1 MNDVTVVTSVTYPSP
16 ESLALVADVQYH
28 EPYLSAALN
37 RKFRGIVDPGFYAG
51 FLPKPGGGMNLLIT
65 SVDGD
70 KTAGAASVDIG
81 EFYQV
86 TIQQRKDISL
96 ALSAG
101 KKYAIVLKGRYL
113 LGEDTYQVNTASHI
127 HAAEFVSR
135 TYTDSYQLGDGELLV
150 CTVNIPAGVS
160 AITQEMIDTSK
171 RINRTIGIDISDSVT
186 STRSDVAASSL
197 AVKKAY
203 DLAKSKYTA
212 QDASTT
218 QKGLVQLSSATNS
231 DSETMAA
238 TPKAVKSVKELADTK
253 APIESPSL
261 TGTPTAPTAA
271 QGTNSTQIAN
281 TAFVKAAITALINGA
296 PGTLDTLK
304 EIAAAINNDPNFST
318 TINNALALKAP
329 LASPALTGIPTA
341 PTAAQGTNNTQIA
354 TTAYV
359 RAAISA
365 LVGSSPEALDT
376 LNELAAALGND
387 PNFATTM
394 TNALAG
400 KQPLDATLTA
410 LAALA
415 TGANKLPY
423 FTGKDTV
430 AQTDL
435 TSVGRDILAKTS
447 TLAVIQYLGLR
458 ELGTSGE
465 KIPLLSTANT
475 WSARQTF
482 NGGITG
488 ALTGNADTAT
498 KLKTARTIGGV
509 AFDGSANINL
519 PGVNTTGNQNTTGNA
534 ATATKLATARN
545 INGVKFDGS
554 GDININTLVSRGR
567 VTALSG
573 STQGT
578 AGIQMYEAY
587 NNSYPTTYGNVLHM
601 KGASAAG
608 EGELLIGWSGTSGA
622 HAPVFIRSRRDN
634 TDAAWSEWAQV
645 YTSKDSI
652 PGVNTTGN
660 QNTTGNA
667 ASATKLQTAR
677 TIGGV
682 SFNGTANIDLPGVNK
697 TGNQSTTGNAATAT
711 KLQTARTIGGVSFDG
726 SANINL
732 PGVNIAGNQNTT
744 GNAATATKLLTA
756 RTINGVSFD
765 GSANISLS
773 PANIGCP
780 ASPTGWLVTGDNG
793 ASITTEQLVTL
804 LRDNGAFNAKAWIAR
819 CAWAY
824 ANSASIPDSE
834 TGCGII
840 PLAGAV
846 IEVFNNGSSSN
857 NYTIRITTATTTGV
871 SGALTN
877 AEFVYVFNG
886 TSYSPGW
893 RRAYNTKNKPTAADV
908 GALPLSGGALT
919 GGLTAAGEI
928 ISKSANGLR
937 IAYGNYGFFIRNDGS
952 NTYFM
957 LTDSD
962 NSLGT
967 YNRLRPL
974 IINNANGA
982 VTIGN
987 GLNVTGGINGSLNG
1001 NAATATKLQTARKI
1015 SGVPFDGSTDITLT
1029 AAHVAAFARR
1039 ATDTYADADGGVPW
1053 NAESGAY
1060 NVTRSGDSYI
1070 LVNFYTGVG
1079 SCRTLQMKAH
1089 YRNGGLFYRSSRDG
1103 YGFEEDWAEV
1113 YTSKNLPPESYPV
1126 GAPIPWPSDT
1136 VPSGYAL
1143 MQGQTFDKSAYPKL
1157 AAAYPSGVIPDMRGW
1172 TIKGKPASGRA
1183 VLSQEQDGI
1192 KSHTHSASASSTDL
1206 GTKTT
1211 SSFDYGTKPTNNTG
1225 AHTHNVS
1232 GTANSAGAHTH
1243 TVPLRRPNSGGM
1255 NFDWL
1260 DGSSS
1265 GTVVGNGTVPSSGA
1279 HTHSVSGTAASA
1291 GAHAHTVGIGAHT
1304 HSVAI
1309 GSHGHT
1315 ITVNAAG
1322 NAENTVK
1329 NIAFNYIV
1337 RLA

>member
-857 NYTIRITTATTTGV
+857 HYTIRITTATTTGV

-937 IAYGNYGFFIRNDGS
+937 IAYGNYGFFIRNYGS

>member
-86 TIQQRKDISL
+86 TIQHRKDISL
-96 ALSAG
+96 ALNAG

-127 HAAEFVSR
+127 HAAEFVAR

-160 AITQEMIDTSK
+160 AITQEMIDTSE

-186 STRSDVAASSL
+186 SSRSDVAASSL

-218 QKGLVQLSSATNS
+218 QKGLVQLSSETNS

-238 TPKAVKSVKELADTK
+238 TPKAIKSVKDLADTK

-410 LAALA
+410 LAGLA

-423 FTGKDTV
+423 FTGTDTV
-430 AQTDL
+430 SQTDL

-447 TLAVIQYLGLR
+447 VLAVIQYLGLR

-498 KLKTARTIGGV
+498 KLKTARKINNV
-509 AFDGSANINL
+509 SFDGSADITLTPENL
-519 PGVNTTGNQNTTGNA
+519 GVTSLTFEKNNGEMPIDADLNTFGPVEAYLGVWSKATSTNATLEKNFPEDNAVGVLEVFAAGNFAGTQRFTTRDGNVYIRRLANKWNGSDGPWGIWRHTQSATRPLSTTIDLNTLGAAEHLGLWRNSSSAIASYERNYPEEGGFAQGMLEILEGGNYGRTQRYTTRRGNMYVRCLAASWDASNPQWEPWLKVGHQSESRYYDGDLNDVTSPGIYSVTGKATNGPILDGNGVTVLGILEVLRRFDGVNVWQRYTTAGTGATLKGRTFERVYTGSSWSEWREVYTSYSLPLNLGIGGAVAKLTSLDWQTYDFVPGSLITVRLGNMTNIPDGMDWGVIDGNLINIAVGPSDDTGTGRSMHVWRSTVSKANYRFFMVRISGNPGSRTITARRVPIIDEAQTWGAKQTFSAGLSGELSGNA
-534 ATATKLATARN
+534 ATATKLKTARK
-545 INGVKFDGS
+545 INNVSFDGS
-554 GDININTLVSRGR
+554 GDI
-567 VTALSG
+567 
-573 STQGT
+573 
-578 AGIQMYEAY
+578 E
-587 NNSYPTTYGNVLHM
+587 VL
-601 KGASAAG
+601 
-608 EGELLIGWSGTSGA
+608 
-622 HAPVFIRSRRDN
+622 PV
-634 TDAAWSEWAQV
+634 
-645 YTSKDSI
+645 
-652 PGVNTTGN
+652 
-660 QNTTGNA
+660 
-667 ASATKLQTAR
+667 
-677 TIGGV
+677 
-682 SFNGTANIDLPGVNK
+682 
-697 TGNQSTTGNAATAT
+697 
-711 KLQTARTIGGVSFDG
+711 
-726 SANINL
+726 
-732 PGVNIAGNQNTT
+732 
-744 GNAATATKLLTA
+744 
-756 RTINGVSFD
+756 
-765 GSANISLS
+765 
-773 PANIGCP
+773 
-780 ASPTGWLVTGDNG
+780 
-793 ASITTEQLVTL
+793 
-804 LRDNGAFNAKAWIAR
+804 
-819 CAWAY
+819 
-824 ANSASIPDSE
+824 
-834 TGCGII
+834 
-840 PLAGAV
+840 
-846 IEVFNNGSSSN
+846 
-857 NYTIRITTATTTGV
+857 
-871 SGALTN
+871 
-877 AEFVYVFNG
+877 
-886 TSYSPGW
+886 
-893 RRAYNTKNKPTAADV
+893 
-908 GALPLSGGALT
+908 
-919 GGLTAAGEI
+919 
-928 ISKSANGLR
+928 
-937 IAYGNYGFFIRNDGS
+937 
-952 NTYFM
+952 
-957 LTDSD
+957 
-962 NSLGT
+962 
-967 YNRLRPL
+967 
-974 IINNANGA
+974 
-982 VTIGN
+982 
-987 GLNVTGGINGSLNG
+987 
-1001 NAATATKLQTARKI
+1001 
-1015 SGVPFDGSTDITLT
+1015 GVPL
-1029 AAHVAAFARR
+1029 
-1039 ATDTYADADGGVPW
+1039 
-1053 NAESGAY
+1053 
-1060 NVTRSGDSYI
+1060 
-1070 LVNFYTGVG
+1070 
-1079 SCRTLQMKAH
+1079 
-1089 YRNGGLFYRSSRDG
+1089 
-1103 YGFEEDWAEV
+1103 
-1113 YTSKNLPPESYPV
+1113 
-1126 GAPIPWPSDT
+1126 PWPSDT

-1172 TIKGKPASGRA
+1172 TIKGKPASGRD
-1183 VLSQEQDGI
+1183 VLSLEQDGI
-1192 KSHTHSASASSTDL
+1192 KSHTHSASASNTDL

-1211 SSFDYGTKPTNNTG
+1211 SSFDYGTKSTNNTG

-1279 HTHSVSGTAASA
+1279 HTHSVSGTATSA

>member
-86 TIQQRKDISL
+86 TIQQCTDIPL

-127 HAAEFVSR
+127 HAAEFVTR

-160 AITQEMIDTSK
+160 AITQEMIDTSE

-186 STRSDVAASSL
+186 SSRSDVAASSL

-203 DLAKSKYTA
+203 DLANSKYTA

-218 QKGLVQLSSATNS
+218 QKGLVQLSSETNS

-238 TPKAVKSVKELADTK
+238 TPKAVKSVKDLADTK

-410 LAALA
+410 LAGLA

-423 FTGKDTV
+423 FTGTDTIS
-430 AQTDL
+430 QTDL

-447 TLAVIQYLGLR
+447 VLAVIQYLDLR

-465 KIPLLSTANT
+465 KIPLLSTANK

-498 KLKTARTIGGV
+498 KLKTAININGV
-509 AFDGSANINL
+509 RFDGSA
-519 PGVNTTGNQNTTGNA
+519 
-534 ATATKLATARN
+534 
-545 INGVKFDGS
+545 
-554 GDININTLVSRGR
+554 DININTLVSRGL
-567 VTALSG
+567 VTALEANA
-573 STQGT
+573 QGT
-578 AGIQMYEAY
+578 SGIQLYEAY
-587 NNSYPTTYGNVLHM
+587 NNGYPSTYGNVLHL
-601 KGASAAG
+601 KGATATG
-608 EGELLIGWSGTSGA
+608 EGELFIGWSGTSGD
-622 HAPVFIRSRRDN
+622 HAPVHIRSRRD
-634 TDAAWSEWAQV
+634 TDSANWSEWAQV

-652 PGVNTTGN
+652 PGVNAKGDQDT
-660 QNTTGNA
+660 
-667 ASATKLQTAR
+667 S
-677 TIGGV
+677 
-682 SFNGTANIDLPGVNK
+682 
-697 TGNQSTTGNAATAT
+697 GNAATAT
-711 KLQTARTIGGVSFDG
+711 KLQTAC
-726 SANINL
+726 
-732 PGVNIAGNQNTT
+732 
-744 GNAATATKLLTA
+744 
-756 RTINGVSFD
+756 TINGVS
-765 GSANISLS
+765 
-773 PANIGCP
+773 
-780 ASPTGWLVTGDNG
+780 
-793 ASITTEQLVTL
+793 
-804 LRDNGAFNAKAWIAR
+804 
-819 CAWAY
+819 
-824 ANSASIPDSE
+824 
-834 TGCGII
+834 
-840 PLAGAV
+840 
-846 IEVFNNGSSSN
+846 
-857 NYTIRITTATTTGV
+857 
-871 SGALTN
+871 
-877 AEFVYVFNG
+877 
-886 TSYSPGW
+886 
-893 RRAYNTKNKPTAADV
+893 
-908 GALPLSGGALT
+908 
-919 GGLTAAGEI
+919 
-928 ISKSANGLR
+928 
-937 IAYGNYGFFIRNDGS
+937 
-952 NTYFM
+952 
-957 LTDSD
+957 
-962 NSLGT
+962 
-967 YNRLRPL
+967 
-974 IINNANGA
+974 
-982 VTIGN
+982 
-987 GLNVTGGINGSLNG
+987 
-1001 NAATATKLQTARKI
+1001 
-1015 SGVPFDGSTDITLT
+1015 FDGSTDITLT

-1060 NVTRSGDSYI
+1060 NVIRSADSYI

-1079 SCRTLQMKAH
+1079 SCPTLQMKAH

-1172 TIKGKPASGRA
+1172 TIKGKPGSGRA

-1211 SSFDYGTKPTNNTG
+1211 SSFDYGTKTT
-1225 AHTHNVS
+1225 S
-1232 GTANSAGAHTH
+1232 SFDYGTKTTNSAGNHSHNIPVGHT
-1243 TVPLRRPNSGGM
+1243 GA
-1255 NFDWL
+1255 
-1260 DGSSS
+1260 
-1265 GTVVGNGTVPSSGA
+1265 GNGV
-1279 HTHSVSGTAASA
+1279 SA
-1291 GAHAHTVGIGAHT
+1291 GF
-1304 HSVAI
+1304 
-1309 GSHGHT
+1309 
-1315 ITVNAAG
+1315 NAALG
-1322 NAENTVK
+1322 TGTTSSAG
-1329 NIAFNYIV
+1329 
-1337 RLA
+1337 

>member
-86 TIQQRKDISL
+86 TIQQRTDIPL

-127 HAAEFVSR
+127 HAAEFVTR

-160 AITQEMIDTSK
+160 AITQEMIDTSE

-186 STRSDVAASSL
+186 SSRSDVAASSL

-203 DLAKSKYTA
+203 DLANSKYTA

-218 QKGLVQLSSATNS
+218 QKGLVQLSSETNS

-238 TPKAVKSVKELADTK
+238 TPKAVKSVKDLADTK

-410 LAALA
+410 LAGLA

-423 FTGKDTV
+423 FTGTDTIS
-430 AQTDL
+430 QTDL

-447 TLAVIQYLGLR
+447 VLAVIQYLDLR

-465 KIPLLSTANT
+465 KIPLLSTANK

-498 KLKTARTIGGV
+498 KLKTAININGV
-509 AFDGSANINL
+509 RFDGSA
-519 PGVNTTGNQNTTGNA
+519 
-534 ATATKLATARN
+534 
-545 INGVKFDGS
+545 
-554 GDININTLVSRGR
+554 DININTLVSRGR
-567 VTALSG
+567 VTALEANA
-573 STQGT
+573 QGT
-578 AGIQMYEAY
+578 SGIQLYEAY
-587 NNSYPTTYGNVLHM
+587 NNGYPSPYGNVLHL
-601 KGASAAG
+601 KGATAAG

-622 HAPVFIRSRRDN
+622 HAPAFIRSRRD
-634 TDAAWSEWAQV
+634 TIDANWSPWAQL
-645 YTSKDSI
+645 YTSAH
-652 PGVNTTGN
+652 P
-660 QNTTGNA
+660 
-667 ASATKLQTAR
+667 
-677 TIGGV
+677 
-682 SFNGTANIDLPGVNK
+682 P
-697 TGNQSTTGNAATAT
+697 
-711 KLQTARTIGGVSFDG
+711 
-726 SANINL
+726 
-732 PGVNIAGNQNTT
+732 
-744 GNAATATKLLTA
+744 
-756 RTINGVSFD
+756 
-765 GSANISLS
+765 
-773 PANIGCP
+773 
-780 ASPTGWLVTGDNG
+780 
-793 ASITTEQLVTL
+793 
-804 LRDNGAFNAKAWIAR
+804 
-819 CAWAY
+819 
-824 ANSASIPDSE
+824 
-834 TGCGII
+834 
-840 PLAGAV
+840 
-846 IEVFNNGSSSN
+846 
-857 NYTIRITTATTTGV
+857 
-871 SGALTN
+871 
-877 AEFVYVFNG
+877 AEF
-886 TSYSPGW
+886 
-893 RRAYNTKNKPTAADV
+893 
-908 GALPLSGGALT
+908 
-919 GGLTAAGEI
+919 
-928 ISKSANGLR
+928 
-937 IAYGNYGFFIRNDGS
+937 
-952 NTYFM
+952 
-957 LTDSD
+957 
-962 NSLGT
+962 
-967 YNRLRPL
+967 
-974 IINNANGA
+974 
-982 VTIGN
+982 
-987 GLNVTGGINGSLNG
+987 
-1001 NAATATKLQTARKI
+1001 
-1015 SGVPFDGSTDITLT
+1015 
-1029 AAHVAAFARR
+1029 
-1039 ATDTYADADGGVPW
+1039 
-1053 NAESGAY
+1053 
-1060 NVTRSGDSYI
+1060 
-1070 LVNFYTGVG
+1070 
-1079 SCRTLQMKAH
+1079 
-1089 YRNGGLFYRSSRDG
+1089 
-1103 YGFEEDWAEV
+1103 
-1113 YTSKNLPPESYPV
+1113 YPV

-1172 TIKGKPASGRA
+1172 TIKGKPGSGRA

-1211 SSFDYGTKPTNNTG
+1211 SSFDYGTKTT
-1225 AHTHNVS
+1225 S
-1232 GTANSAGAHTH
+1232 SFDYGTKTTNSAGNHSHNIPVGHT
-1243 TVPLRRPNSGGM
+1243 GA
-1255 NFDWL
+1255 
-1260 DGSSS
+1260 
-1265 GTVVGNGTVPSSGA
+1265 GNGVSAGFNAALGTGTTSSAGGHAHNVYIGA
-1279 HTHSVSGTAASA
+1279 HNHTIGI
-1291 GAHAHTVGIGAHT
+1291 GAHAHSVIIGP
-1304 HSVAI
+1304 
-1309 GSHGHT
+1309 HGHT
-1315 ITVNAAG
+1315 ITVNATG

-1329 NIAFNYIV
+1329 NIAF
-1337 RLA
+1337 